1 MDNGFLIYASGSDYI
16 KQAYLCGLSIERFNN
31 FPISLVTTDDT
42 YITEKIK
49 NFFDKI
55 IIVPPDLNHR
65 YHISNRSS
73 LYFLS
78 PYENT
83 IVFDSD
89 TIILENFDK
98 KWQELYDQ
106 NFIYYPT
113 DAFTY
118 RNVKVTNNFYRKA
131 FVDNNLPNIYTGCYF
146 FKQCNESDKFYSL
159 LKIVA
164 DNWPEFYKIYL
175 GKDKLNLPSMDILT
189 AITDKMLKVNSIK
202 QKSFFK
208 FIHMKNRI
216 QDWKI
221 NANSWL
227 DTIPYY
233 INDDSELFVGNH
245 KQSGVFHYVI
255 KDFCNDFI
263 IDTFEKL

>member
-1 MDNGFLIYASGSDYI
+1 MNNGFLIYASGIDYI
-16 KQAYLCGLSIERFNN
+16 KQAYLCGLSIKKLNN
-31 FPISLVTTDDT
+31 FPISLVTTDNNH
-42 YITEKIK
+42 ITEKIS

-55 IIVPPDLNHR
+55 IFVPPDLNQR
-65 YHISNRSS
+65 YHINNRSS

-98 KWQELYDQ
+98 KWQDLYDL

-118 RNVKVTNNFYRKA
+118 RNEKITSNFYRKV
-131 FVDNNLPNIYTGCYF
+131 FNNNNLPNVYTGCYF
-146 FKQCNESDKFYSL
+146 FKKCNESDKFYSL

-175 GKDKLNLPSMDILT
+175 GKDKLNPPSMDILT
-189 AITDKMLKVNSIK
+189 AITVKMFNVNSNK
-202 QKSFFK
+202 QKHLFK
-208 FIHMKNRI
+208 FIHMKSKI
-216 QDWKI
+216 QNWKI
-221 NANSWL
+221 SSNSWL
-227 DTIPYY
+227 DKIPYY
-233 INDDSELFVGNH
+233 INNNELFVGNY
-245 KQSGVFHYVI
+245 KQCGVFHYVI
-255 KDFCNDFI
+255 NDFCNDYI
-263 IDTFEKL
+263 IDMFEKL